1 MSRPPHD
8 GANPPQRD
16 RAGRDDRDVLDHNI
30 AELIRRH
37 TPIEPPPAFRQ
48 RLRVAVEH
56 EGRRLRWRRT
66 RVRLGAL
73 TAVAAL
79 FLVALIVPRALEPS
93 ERTRLVVTP
102 TAGPVFV
109 RPFDAAPETNDWRRI
124 TTVTE
129 HSEPILV
136 ASGATAV
143 QVTHPRAH
151 LDLAPDG
158 MVASDPASAS
168 IEHLRGALEV
178 ASSRPLTLRTPL
190 ARTESVRGHYALTID
205 PEAPLAP
212 LGKELTMNKKLAAG
226 AVIGVA
232 VLVTITVFNDS
243 DPVDVTPESGD
254 SARHR
259 VEPGQTATVDRNG
272 RVTIS
277 DRPDRSSTA
286 SNRGSSAESEPT
298 SELESAVAPDQRRL
312 VGVVVDASGVP
323 LADVQVQFESK
334 EQTASQA
341 DDPSGGAPPED
352 PKPEDVAA
360 TDVAV
365 TFATAR
371 TDDEGAFELRI
382 DRSLASGFVVANKE
396 HFEETRHEW
405 TLPEE
410 EIETEGA
417 EDLAPDSSEATEEP
431 ITLTLYTET
440 GIAGRVIDRASGEP
454 LTDYLISYQQY
465 FDAYRRMEPKVI
477 SVEDDD
483 GRFHVSPM
491 KPGKYRVW
499 VYHEGHVLGGER
511 RIELS
516 RGQLLEGL
524 DFALD
529 RGLEL
534 EVSVFE
540 KESGRP
546 VEGAIVYPHLSH
558 LVGAVNVL
566 DRNEVD
572 PRVRHAG
579 RTGADGGLVISDL
592 PAKKVLVRVLHPDY
606 MPEDVWVT
614 LPAGATERPRIE
626 VPVAQGYGFRGQ
638 VLDEAGEPLPGARVI
653 AITLTMNPDLSVLAW
668 DEVDED
674 GNYHVPNL
682 KPGLYILV
690 RLFPEDEDGAD
701 FRVQNST
708 LTASADTVV
717 DFIESP
723 ILATV
728 KGRVVDT
735 RNQPQIGASVTLVR
749 LANDDS
755 GWKIENAATD
765 ADGYYEVKN
774 VEFGK
779 YQVGVA
785 PTVGQN
791 FSIVGEVECTE
802 AVDYTFD
809 VEVPDFSVTGKVT
822 DASGEVVAG
831 AEVILMRTN
840 EEQPGQSDFAGRSLT
855 DADGQFEV
863 PGLGAG
869 KYFVV
874 VRAPGY
880 RQKVETGVE
889 LGEGLNERAEVDIEL
904 EAGGQVEIAVVGP
917 TGEGVPGVKVE
928 ILDATGMML
937 NRGFGTT
944 TDGDGYYS
952 YRSLNPG
959 PHQIRVT
966 PDGGE
971 PKTQDFNA
979 VPGETTRVRITI
991 AP

>member
-1 MSRPPHD
+1 MNPRPPHD
-8 GANPPQRD
+8 EAD
-16 RAGRDDRDVLDHNI
+16 RPERDVLEHNI
-30 AELIRRH
+30 SELIRRH
-37 TPIEPPPAFRQ
+37 TPVDPPAALRQ
-48 RLRVAVEH
+48 RLRATFEH

-79 FLVALIVPRALEPS
+79 FLVALIVPRALERP
-93 ERTRLVVTP
+93 ERAELVVTP
-102 TAGPVFV
+102 TTGPAFV
-109 RPFDAAPETNDWRRI
+109 RGLGAASEAAGWRRV
-124 TTVTE
+124 TTVTK
-129 HSEPILV
+129 HSGPILV

-143 QVTHPRAH
+143 QVVHPRAH
-151 LDLAPDG
+151 FDLAADG
-158 MVASDPASAS
+158 LLASDPSSAS
-168 IEHLRGALEV
+168 IEHLRGAVEV
-178 ASSRPLTLRTPL
+178 SSSRPLSLRTPL

-205 PEAPLAP
+205 LEEPLAP
-212 LGKELTMNKKLAAG
+212 LDKELTMNKKLTAG

-232 VLVTITVFNDS
+232 VLVTIVVFNDS
-243 DPVDVTPESGD
+243 DPVDLTTESGD

-272 RVTIS
+272 KVTIS
-277 DRPDRSSTA
+277 DRPDRTSTA
-286 SNRGSSAESEPT
+286 SNGGPTADSESEPS
-298 SELESAVAPDQRRL
+298 SEPETAASPDQRRL
-312 VGVVVDASGVP
+312 VGIVVDAAGSP
-323 LADVQVQFESK
+323 LADVQVKFESK
-334 EQTASQA
+334 ESVASHT
-341 DDPSGGAPPED
+341 DDPVGNRPSNETDADEATPGE
-352 PKPEDVAA
+352 VAA
-360 TDVAV
+360 

-382 DRSLASGFVVANKE
+382 DRALASGFIVANKE

-405 TLPEE
+405 ALPEE
-410 EIETEGA
+410 ETDPEAATDVSTDSNEG
-417 EDLAPDSSEATEEP
+417 EEEP
-431 ITLTLYTET
+431 IQVTLYSET

-454 LTDYLISYQQY
+454 LTEYLISYQQY
-465 FDAYRRMEPKVI
+465 FDAYRRMEPKLI
-477 SVEDDD
+477 TVEDDD

-529 RGLEL
+529 RGLEV
-534 EVSVFE
+534 EVSVYE

-546 VEGAIVYPHLSH
+546 VEGAIVYPHVKH
-558 LVGAVNVL
+558 LVGAVNIL

-579 RTGADGGLVISDL
+579 KTSADGSLVISDL
-592 PAKKVLVRVLHPDY
+592 PAEKMLVRVLHPDY
-606 MPEDVWVT
+606 MPEDVWLT
-614 LPAGATERPRIE
+614 LQTGATERPRLE
-626 VPVAQGYGFRGQ
+626 VPVQQGFGFRGQ
-638 VLDEAGEPLPGARVI
+638 VLDESGEPLPGARVI

-668 DEVDED
+668 DEVDAD

-690 RLFPEDEDGAD
+690 RLFPDDEEGSD

-735 RNQPQIGASVTLVR
+735 RNQPQIGASITLVR

-765 ADGYYEVKN
+765 AEGYYEVKN

-802 AVDYTFD
+802 AVDYTVD
-809 VEVPDFSVTGKVT
+809 IEVPDFSVTGKVT
-822 DASGEVVAG
+822 DPRGEVVTG

-855 DADGQFEV
+855 DADGKFEV

-869 KYFVV
+869 KYFIV

-889 LGEGLNERAEVDIEL
+889 LSKGLNERAEVDVEL

-928 ILDATGMML
+928 ILDSSGRML

-959 PHQIRVT
+959 PHRVRVI

-971 PKTQDFNA
+971 PKSQDFDA
-979 VPGETTRVRITI
+979 VPGETTRLRITI